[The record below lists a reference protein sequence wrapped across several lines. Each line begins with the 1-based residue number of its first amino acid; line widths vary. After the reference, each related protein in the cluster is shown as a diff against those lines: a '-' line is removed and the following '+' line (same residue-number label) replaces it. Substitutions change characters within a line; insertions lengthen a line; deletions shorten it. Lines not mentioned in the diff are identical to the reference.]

1 MVNPTI
7 GQYLSLEA
15 RVVALEQFI
24 VRNQEGF
31 STPLDLIKEHSL
43 QDEIKDVV
51 INGLCLNVSGNLTW
65 DE

>member
-15 RVVALEQFI
+15 RVVALEQFM

-31 STPLDLIKEHSL
+31 STPLDLIKDHSL

-51 INGLCLNVSGNLTW
+51 INGLCLNVSGNLKW